1 MSSERFRWTLV
12 DDFVTNLNNHCAS
25 MFIPGDCICADES
38 ISMWYG
44 LGGEWINIGLSMYIV
59 TDRKPDNGCEIQD
72 AACGR
77 SKIMIR
83 LKLFKTGTEEDVDSI
98 LEDDN
103 GILHGKKVLLGLI
116 LPWSNSDCVVCAD
129 F

>member
-1 MSSERFRWTLV
+1 
-12 DDFVTNLNNHCAS
+12 

-38 ISMWYG
+38 ISRWCG
-44 LGGEWINIGLSMYIV
+44 LGGEWINIGLPMYVAI
-59 TDRKPDNGCEIQD
+59 DHKADNGCKIQD